1 MKNNDEILRYAL
13 ESGMIDLC
21 SVQQAMEKKERE
33 NYLAQHKYDIW
44 QGSNNGKWYTYL
56 PEKEGRKLVKRT
68 TEAKI
73 HDAIVEHYKL
83 QKEEELTIDSVFWSW
98 INQKLENR
106 EISRGTF
113 DRYSNDYKRFFNKEI
128 ASRKIASVTEDDLEA
143 FIRQTI
149 IGYELT
155 HKAYSNFRTLML
167 GIFKFAKKKKYTAI
181 SISTFIQD
189 LALPKNIFTKVIRK
203 KEDQIYLENEIP
215 KAVEYLNSNPTIVNL
230 GLLLAF
236 QTGLRCGELAALKPT
251 DIVGKAIH
259 VQRQEIKY
267 KDEVTQKIVHE
278 IKDYPK
284 TEDGSRYVIITDNA
298 LETLKMIKTLNPN
311 GEFLFELNGSR
322 LKYYNYNN
330 AVTHMCKAL
339 NITQKSMH
347 KIRRTYGTTLLDER
361 VDEILIMQQMG
372 HRNISTTQQF
382 YHFSNKIRETNE
394 AQIEKALSF

>member
-1 MKNNDEILRYAL
+1 MQNSDELLRYAL
-13 ESGMIDLC
+13 ENGMIDLC

-44 QGSNNGKWYTYL
+44 QGSNGRWYTNL
-56 PEKEGRKLVKRT
+56 PTKKGRKQVKLST
-68 TEAKI
+68 KEKVQ
-73 HDAIVEHYKL
+73 DAIINHYKL
-83 QKEEELTIDSVFWSW
+83 QKEEELTIDSIFSGW
-98 INQKLENR
+98 INQKLER
-106 EISRGTF
+106 KEISRGTY
-113 DRYSNDYKRFFNKEI
+113 DRYSNDYKRFFNKEM
-128 ASRKIASVTEDDLEA
+128 ADTKIASVSEEDLES

-149 IGYELT
+149 IGHNLT
-155 HKAYSNFRTLML
+155 HKAYSNFRTLIL
-167 GIFKFAKKKKYTAI
+167 GIFKFAKKKKCTTI
-181 SISTFIQD
+181 SITSFVQD
-189 LALPKNIFTKVIRK
+189 LELPKTIFTKVVK
-203 KEDQIYLENEIP
+203 NDEAQIYLEDEIP
-215 KAVEYLNSNPTIVNL
+215 KAIEYLKSNPTIVNL

-267 KDEVTQKIVHE
+267 KDEVTRKIVHE
-278 IKDYPK
+278 IKEYPK
-284 TEDGSRYVIITDNA
+284 TDCGDRCVIITDNA
-298 LETLKMIKTLNPN
+298 LETLEMIKKLNPT
-311 GEFLFELNGSR
+311 GEFLFETNNSR

-347 KIRRTYGTTLLDER
+347 KIRRTYGTTLLDEK

-372 HRNISTTQQF
+372 HKDIATTQKF
-382 YHFSNKIRETNE
+382 YHYSNKLRKTNE